1 MSSTGKRF
9 RTSTACTTCRQLKM
23 KCDRRE
29 RQPNRCSRCESMDQP
44 CELSSVFQRRRM
56 KGQAHNEEETRR
68 LREELEQLKSQVSSL
83 LPLLSPHSLPATG
96 PSIVA
101 APTIF
106 EPNVSRE
113 TIQRS
118 AEGITLLPDQ
128 IDAAFKTFFRD
139 MHPYFPFLDEVKPDS
154 CYNREPFLFWA
165 ICMLGLRS
173 TYPALSNGLSNHVTM
188 ESIQAPLR
196 SCHNQNAA
204 TTVVQGLLLLS
215 IWPMS
220 TPSLLHEASWLHC
233 GSATHLALHLGLH
246 QPYSASEFVPES
258 GRDHIPNHFVEF
270 RRTWIAVYIC
280 NSIISFVR
288 GYPCTVKADYNIIE
302 YALSSPEKLSI
313 SPDLFK
319 TLLIARRIEEGQD
332 LGHSRTSPHGHIDP
346 DSREGI
352 YRLLQAR
359 ISDTEK
365 RASPLTPFLSMIFMA
380 AKLQPAIQETTVL
393 SACDDAAKVNSLTR
407 VVQSQANMV
416 HLPVFVDSFVLMSAV
431 LIFKIH
437 ISIFSPLINDQMAQD
452 KISEACSYFR
462 EGVNEFSDIPAR
474 VSIFVEALY
483 TLVAENLV
491 PVGGFV
497 IENTKSRY
505 SQNILYEVLW
515 TFKEWKRQRIEALR
529 AQQQPLHFPAEGNL
543 IDQNNHML
551 PFLGDEQLDH
561 SFWDMLE
568 VL

>member
-1 MSSTGKRF
+1 
-9 RTSTACTTCRQLKM
+9 M
-23 KCDRRE
+23 KDG
-29 RQPNRCSRCESMDQP
+29 N
-44 CELSSVFQRRRM
+44 
-56 KGQAHNEEETRR
+56 QAEEETRR

-83 LPLLSPHSLPATG
+83 LPVLSPASISTASAAALPDYVPVTAQGTL
-96 PSIVA
+96 P
-101 APTIF
+101 
-106 EPNVSRE
+106 
-113 TIQRS
+113 RS
-118 AEGITLLPDQ
+118 AEGITVVSDQ
-128 IDAAFKTFFRD
+128 IDTAFRTFFRD
-139 MHPYFPFLDEVKPDS
+139 IHPYFPFLDEIEPNA
-154 CYNREPFLFWA
+154 CYDREPFLFWT

-173 TYPALSNGLSNHVTM
+173 TFPDVSNGLSHHVTM

-215 IWPMS
+215 IWPFS
-220 TPSLLHEASWLHC
+220 NPSLLHEASWLHC

-246 QPYSASEFVPES
+246 QPYSASEFVPQS
-258 GRDHIPNHFVEF
+258 GRDHIPDHFVEF

-302 YALSSPEKLSI
+302 YTLSTPVKLSI

-319 TLLIARRIEEGQD
+319 TLLIARRIEEEQD
-332 LGHSRTSPHGHIDP
+332 LGHSRTTPHGHIDP
-346 DSREGI
+346 GSREGI
-352 YRLLQAR
+352 FRLLQSR

-365 RASPLTPFLSMIFMA
+365 RASPLTPFLSMIIMA
-380 AKLQPAIQETTVL
+380 AKLQPAIQVLQSSPTIPLQETTVL
-393 SACDDAAKVNSLTR
+393 SACDDAAKVISLAKLL
-407 VVQSQANMV
+407 QSQSNMV
-416 HLPVFVDSFVLMSAV
+416 HLPVFMDGLVLMSTV

-437 ISIFSPLINDQMAQD
+437 ISVFAPLINGQMAQD

-462 EGVNEFSDIPAR
+462 DSVNGFNDIPAR

-505 SQNILYEVLW
+505 SQNILYEVCCS
-515 TFKEWKRQRIEALR
+515 
-529 AQQQPLHFPAEGNL
+529 L
-543 IDQNNHML
+543 IYNC
-551 PFLGDEQLDH
+551 
-561 SFWDMLE
+561 
-568 VL
+568 